1 MVGWFLPSA
10 HSATF
15 EFSVLAHILQM
26 LLASKINAHISSNF
40 CPDLQDGRWILK
52 ALNANWYWILQVF
65 RLSHVVL
72 AIIGKSTFWYLQK
85 LLEIL
90 HLKIQKSCTKA
101 KLKTKLKVKKGLYCD
116 SLKTTGFIRVKLWKL
131 FKECHFFPQENGCF
145 AQNNYFL
152 WKEYVMG
159 HKSFLKW

>member
-1 MVGWFLPSA
+1 MSAWNIKKVPITLPK
-10 HSATF
+10 F
-15 EFSVLAHILQM
+15 
-26 LLASKINAHISSNF
+26 
-40 CPDLQDGRWILK
+40 
-52 ALNANWYWILQVF
+52 QVF
-65 RLSHVVL
+65 RFSHVVL
-72 AIIGKSTFWYLQK
+72 VIIGTSTFWYLQK

-101 KLKTKLKVKKGLYCD
+101 KLKTKLKVKKVLHCD

-131 FKECHFFPQENGCF
+131 LKECHFFPQENGCF

-159 HKSFLKW
+159 EARGLLSISTQKSTFPFALYVYLCSTLMLYIVYTSQKVPSFCQLVSL

>member
-1 MVGWFLPSA
+1 MNFFGYFTCPSGG
-10 HSATF
+10 
-15 EFSVLAHILQM
+15 EC
-26 LLASKINAHISSNF
+26 SKKHLGIPISK
-40 CPDLQDGRWILK
+40 CPGQ
-52 ALNANWYWILQVF
+52 F
-65 RLSHVVL
+65 RLDNI
-72 AIIGKSTFWYLQK
+72 AKSTFWYLQK
-85 LLEIL
+85 PLEIL

-159 HKSFLKW
+159 HKSFHEW

>member
-1 MVGWFLPSA
+1 M
-10 HSATF
+10 
-15 EFSVLAHILQM
+15 
-26 LLASKINAHISSNF
+26 K
-40 CPDLQDGRWILK
+40 
-52 ALNANWYWILQVF
+52 NWYPNSLIFIVSQVF

-72 AIIGKSTFWYLQK
+72 VIIGKSTFWYLQK

-101 KLKTKLKVKKGLYCD
+101 KLKTKLKVKKVLYCD

-159 HKSFLKW
+159 HKSFLKWQFFVTFLLGFLAFEG

>member
-1 MVGWFLPSA
+1 MKPLAITLFKQNISAMVSGEYILRR
-10 HSATF
+10 
-15 EFSVLAHILQM
+15 FS
-26 LLASKINAHISSNF
+26 
-40 CPDLQDGRWILK
+40 
-52 ALNANWYWILQVF
+52 LQVF

-72 AIIGKSTFWYLQK
+72 VIIGKSTFWYLQK

-101 KLKTKLKVKKGLYCD
+101 KLKTKLKVKKVLYCD

>member
-1 MVGWFLPSA
+1 MFQAQSIRVKKSLRSQA
-10 HSATF
+10 
-15 EFSVLAHILQM
+15 
-26 LLASKINAHISSNF
+26 
-40 CPDLQDGRWILK
+40 
-52 ALNANWYWILQVF
+52 QVF

-72 AIIGKSTFWYLQK
+72 VIIGKYTFWYLQK

-101 KLKTKLKVKKGLYCD
+101 KLKTKIKVKKVLHCD
-116 SLKTTGFIRVKLWKL
+116 SLKTTGFIGVKLWKL
-131 FKECHFFPQENGCF
+131 FKKCHFFPQENGCF

-159 HKSFLKW
+159 QKSFLKW